1 MEKKGGSQVTV
12 AQRIQQRMNEQG
24 WSQNRLAKAADISQS
39 GLSSILKGSV
49 SPTQNTLQAIATA
62 LKCTVSELIDES
74 RPNVVTIIHNAIP
87 ILGNIACS
95 PQNIPDTN
103 PDGYADLPDGVHADF
118 AIRCKGDSMS
128 PTFRDGDLVLI
139 RQQPDVNNGQIAA
152 VGIGGETTLKHVYRR
167 DDGLLL
173 TADNAAYTPIFVPAN
188 SDDEIVIYGIAVGY
202 TRIFD

>member
-1 MEKKGGSQVTV
+1 MIGDNIRYLRKRKGYSQTTLARKLNINQASVSLWEKGETNPNTSTLL
-12 AQRIQQRMNEQG
+12 E
-24 WSQNRLAKAADISQS
+24 LAKLFDVPLDFFMSDEPHRE
-39 GLSSILKGSV
+39 LDSI
-49 SPTQNTLQAIATA
+49 AIKRA
-62 LKCTVSELIDES
+62 
-74 RPNVVTIIHNAIP
+74 AIP

-139 RQQPDVNNGQIAA
+139 RQQPDVQNGQIAA

-188 SDDEIVIYGIAVGY
+188 SDDEIVIFGIAVGY